1 MKPLARTVA
10 AVVAVAVIAT
20 ACGGEPE
27 IYEVPPSGAAAFRQL
42 TLPQP
47 VPAVASFVA
56 YRNGGFNQAQ
66 IESFEVVP
74 GVAVAAPVALA
85 RMWVKGPGGAKRLR
99 VGAVD
104 PGSFRSVAP
113 PPTRQADFVWLALI
127 AGDAVLT
134 QEAAKKIGFKNT
146 ELIRVKGIGPYH
158 VGALADNGSPNLVDV
173 MVDGEQLGIP
183 LLAKAD
189 AVVVGAESGATLQ
202 GIADGL
208 RRSVEGVR
216 LKRLLPR
223 TQSVAP
229 EQQSFSGGTLPLAG
243 GLHPT
248 LAASVQRLIAAS
260 NGRIWIV
267 SGFRSYAHQ
276 YQLWVNALRKYGNA
290 EAADN
295 WVAPP
300 GSSMHERG
308 LAVDL
313 GGDLDLAVRL
323 IRELRLPLWRPMSWE
338 PWHFELY
345 GSRG

>member
-1 MKPLARTVA
+1 MRALVRPVA
-10 AVVAVAVIAT
+10 ALLT
-20 ACGGEPE
+20 AALLAAGCGGKPE
-27 IYEVPPSGAAAFRQL
+27 IYEVPPGGAAAFRQL

-56 YRNGGFNQAQ
+56 YRKGGFNQAQ
-66 IESFEVVP
+66 VESFEVVP

-85 RMWVKGPGGAKRLR
+85 RMWVKGPAGAKRLR

-134 QEAAKKIGFKNT
+134 QEAAKRIGFKDT
-146 ELIRVKGIGPYH
+146 ELIRIKGVGPYH

-183 LLAKAD
+183 LLAKSD
-189 AVVVGAESGATLQ
+189 AVVIGAQSGATLQ

-208 RRSVEGVR
+208 RRSVDGVR

-223 TQSVAP
+223 TQVVAP
-229 EQQSFSGGTLPLAG
+229 QQQVTGGVLPMAG

-276 YQLWVNALRKYGNA
+276 YQLWVNALRKYGSP

-313 GGDLDLAVRL
+313 GGDLELAARL